1 MTAKTPTKVRG
12 RGRKPPVAVAARP
25 RHIYAAIRRALLA
38 WFRANA
44 RALPWR
50 GTGDP
55 YAVWVSEIMLQQTQ
69 IATVTPF
76 YQRFLEAFPTVSH
89 LAQAPLERVLE
100 LWSGLG
106 YYRRARHLH
115 QAAQVLAQQFA
126 GKFPEDYAGLRALPG
141 IGDYTAKAVLS
152 IAFNQPYAV
161 LDGNVARVV
170 ARLCSLRGNLHQPQF
185 RSAVETELAGL
196 LSRREPGNFN
206 QALMELGQTICL
218 PRGPRCSACPL
229 AKWCG
234 GYRSGNPEAFP
245 LPRPRRAAESHHL
258 AVALLRRGTRVA
270 MVRGLADG
278 LLDDLWNFP
287 AAFGGSPAEAL
298 EALHEKLAGLIR
310 APRRGTPWRAPA
322 HLGRTPGGIPPRHHL
337 SRHPR
342 AGLSRRNRP
351 RLSPCLPALVRVQR
365 IAASRHFPIG
375 PQNCGKDCV
384 NRNCAAEARRRRDL
398 KTFSLRLRASAVK
411 VVILHSV

>member
-1 MTAKTPTKVRG
+1 MAE
-12 RGRKPPVAVAARP
+12 RP
-25 RHIYAAIRRALLA
+25 RHTYAAVRRTLLA

-55 YAVWVSEIMLQQTQ
+55 YAIWVSEIMLQQTQ

-76 YQRFLEAFPTVSH
+76 YQRFLETFPTVTH
-89 LAQAPLERVLE
+89 LARAPLERVLE

-115 QAAQVLAQQFA
+115 QAAQALARQS
-126 GKFPEDYAGLRALPG
+126 KFPEDYAGLRALPG

-170 ARLCSLRGNLHQPQF
+170 ARLCSLSGNLHQPQF
-185 RSAVETELAGL
+185 RSAVETELAGM
-196 LSRREPGNFN
+196 LSHREPGNFN
-206 QALMELGQTICL
+206 QALMELGQTVCL

-245 LPRPRRAAESHHL
+245 LPRPRRAAESHYL

-270 MVRGLADG
+270 MVRGLTDG

-287 AAFGGSPAEAL
+287 AAFGGSHAEGL
-298 EALHEKLAGLIR
+298 ESLHEKLRRLTR
-310 APRRGTPWRAPA
+310 APFTVGEPLAEFRHGITFRSIE
-322 HLGRTPGGIPPRHHL
+322 GRVYPVETSRPIRHASVQWFEL
-337 SRHPR
+337 EQ
-342 AGLSRRNRP
+342 
-351 RLSPCLPALVRVQR
+351 LPQAAISQLARKIVQR
-365 IAASRHFPIG
+365 I
-375 PQNCGKDCV
+375 
-384 NRNCAAEARRRRDL
+384 
-398 KTFSLRLRASAVK
+398 T
-411 VVILHSV
+411 

>member
-1 MTAKTPTKVRG
+1 MAE
-12 RGRKPPVAVAARP
+12 RP
-25 RHIYAAIRRALLA
+25 RHTYAAVRRTLLA

-55 YAVWVSEIMLQQTQ
+55 YAIWVSEIMLQQTQ

-76 YQRFLEAFPTVSH
+76 YQRFLQAFPTVTH

-115 QAAQVLAQQFA
+115 QAAQAVAQHS
-126 GKFPEDYAGLRALPG
+126 KFPEDYAGLRTLPG

-152 IAFNQPYAV
+152 IAFNKPVAV

-170 ARLCSLRGNLHQPQF
+170 ARLWSLRGNLHQPQF
-185 RSAVETELAGL
+185 RSTVEAELAGL

-206 QALMELGQTICL
+206 QALMELGQTVCL
-218 PRGPRCSACPL
+218 PRGPRCPACPL
-229 AKWCG
+229 ATWCG
-234 GYRSGNPEAFP
+234 GYRSCNPEAFP

-258 AVALLRRGTRVA
+258 AAALLRRGTRVA

-287 AAFGGSPAEAL
+287 AAFGGSPVEAL
-298 EALHEKLAGLIR
+298 ESLRERL
-310 APRRGTPWRAPA
+310 RRFT
-322 HLGRTPGGIPPRHHL
+322 RTPFTIGETVAEFRHGITFRAIEGRVYPVVT
-337 SRHPR
+337 SRPFGH
-342 AGLSRRNRP
+342 ASLNWFE
-351 RLSPCLPALVRVQR
+351 LKQLPQAAISQLARKIIQK
-365 IAASRHFPIG
+365 IA
-375 PQNCGKDCV
+375 
-384 NRNCAAEARRRRDL
+384 
-398 KTFSLRLRASAVK
+398 
-411 VVILHSV
+411 

>member
-1 MTAKTPTKVRG
+1 MTAKTPSKLRG
-12 RGRKPPVAVAARP
+12 RRRKPPAVVAGRA
-25 RHIYAAIRRALLA
+25 RHIHAAIRRALLA

-44 RALPWR
+44 RSLPWR

-55 YAVWVSEIMLQQTQ
+55 YAIWVSEIMLQQTQ

-76 YQRFLEAFPTVSH
+76 YQRFLEAFPSISH

-115 QAAQVLAQQFA
+115 QAAQALEQKFG
-126 GKFPEDYAGLRALPG
+126 GKIPQDYDGLRSLPG

-170 ARLCSLRGNLHQPQF
+170 ARLGSLRGNLHQPPF
-185 RSAVETELAGL
+185 RRTVETELDGL
-196 LSRREPGNFN
+196 LSHREPGNFN

-234 GYRSGNPEAFP
+234 GFRSGNPEAFP

-258 AVALLRRGTRVA
+258 AVALLRRGSRVA
-270 MVRGLADG
+270 MMRGLTDG

-287 AAFGGSPAEAL
+287 AAFGRSPAEAL
-298 EALHEKLAGLIR
+298 EALREKLAGLMPAPMAEGTRHVRARHGVPLPTVGEPLADFRHGITFRAIQGRIYPVEIFRNIR
-310 APRRGTPWRAPA
+310 HA
-322 HLGRTPGGIPPRHHL
+322 
-337 SRHPR
+337 
-342 AGLSRRNRP
+342 
-351 RLSPCLPALVRVQR
+351 
-365 IAASRHFPIG
+365 
-375 PQNCGKDCV
+375 
-384 NRNCAAEARRRRDL
+384 
-398 KTFSLRLRASAVK
+398 SLRWFEIKELPQAAISQLARKIVQKIA
-411 VVILHSV
+411 

>member
-1 MTAKTPTKVRG
+1 
-12 RGRKPPVAVAARP
+12 VAAKP
-25 RHIYAAIRRALLA
+25 RHIYPAIRRALLE

-44 RALPWR
+44 RVLPWR
-50 GTGDP
+50 GTGNP

-76 YQRFLEAFPTVSH
+76 YQRFIEVFPTVAH

-100 LWSGLG
+100 IWSGLG

-115 QAAQVLAQQFA
+115 QAAQALAQQSA
-126 GKFPEDYAGLRALPG
+126 GRFPEDYAGLRALPG

-170 ARLCSLRGNLHQPQF
+170 ARLCCLNGNLHQPQF
-185 RSAVETELAGL
+185 RSTVEAKLDGI
-196 LSRREPGNFN
+196 LSRREPGKFN

-245 LPRPRRAAESHHL
+245 LPRPRRAAESHYL

-270 MVRGLADG
+270 MVRGLTDG

-298 EALHEKLAGLIR
+298 EALREKLAGLVR
-310 APRRGTPWRAPA
+310 APFAAVGPD
-322 HLGRTPGGIPPRHHL
+322 
-337 SRHPR
+337 
-342 AGLSRRNRP
+342 
-351 RLSPCLPALVRVQR
+351 LVRARLGAPLLTVGEPIAEFRHGITFRSIQGRVYPVETSRTFRHASLRWFEIKQLPHAAISQLARKIVQR
-365 IAASRHFPIG
+365 IA
-375 PQNCGKDCV
+375 
-384 NRNCAAEARRRRDL
+384 
-398 KTFSLRLRASAVK
+398 
-411 VVILHSV
+411 